1 VCLLCNRT
9 TTATSSRAASRAR
22 GGGDYNRRRFMV
34 VLGSVGGM
42 ALVGCVGPG
51 DTGFGL
57 QLVPQEQ
64 VQAMGLETW
73 ERIRQEE
80 AASGNQQYQRTANQI
95 TRRILAATDE
105 NPDDWEIVVF
115 AGEEANAFA
124 LPGGKMGIYE
134 GMFSIAENDDQ
145 LAAVIGHE
153 IGHNQADH
161 AAERVNTQVATQGVL
176 QLVSVAL
183 QAGNVGYANMIAGAL
198 GAGAQFG
205 VLLPYNRNQE
215 LEADEI
221 GLRNMARAG
230 YDPRGAVA
238 LWENMR
244 QSPGPS
250 PAQFLSTHPAPDARI
265 RALEQLMPEALEL
278 YRAA

>member
-1 VCLLCNRT
+1 VCVLCNRT
-9 TTATSSRAASRAR
+9 PTVDSPAARAP
-22 GGGDYNRRRFMV
+22 GGGAYNRRRFMV

-42 ALVGCVGPG
+42 ALVGCAAPG
-51 DTGFGL
+51 QTGLGL

-64 VQAMGLETW
+64 VRAMGLETW
-73 ERIRQEE
+73 ERIREEE

-95 TRRILAATDE
+95 TRRILSAAGE
-105 NPDDWEIVVF
+105 NPDEWEMVVF

-134 GMFSIAENDDQ
+134 GMFEIAENDDQ

-161 AAERVNTQVATQGVL
+161 AAERVNTQVATQGVV
-176 QLVSVAL
+176 QLVSAAL
-183 QAGNVGYANMIAGAL
+183 QVGNVGYANLIAGAL

-215 LEADEI
+215 LEADAI

-244 QSPGPS
+244 QTPGPR
-250 PAQFLSTHPAPDARI
+250 PAAFLSTHPAPDARI
-265 RALEQLMPEALEL
+265 QALKELMPEALEL
-278 YRAA
+278 YQAA